1 MKKKVFCKVVSIV
14 LAALIV
20 LSFSSV
26 FASDDL
32 FAAMTKQS
40 ENVSMS
46 FNASF
51 TLDKPI
57 DFINKII
64 DAEDYM
70 NNFIDADMALSDLF
84 KSEVKCDVKCV
95 SSNNF
100 QTFKIYMLFVA
111 DVPVNLTDYFK
122 SQTQLK
128 WACWINFDVSNGNRV
143 YTMTVKSPFDR
154 KYTYHDLEKINP
166 GIIDIVSGLV
176 SPENVKEM
184 NSKVLDI
191 YKKYAKIDKRGNEYT
206 LSFTDESAKNMIKDL
221 LVFMNEEVNK
231 NNSLFSDEDGGRY
244 AYNMFNDAIEDIEK
258 LKDVPI
264 LAQDG
269 IKIKI
274 SLNKNNRVSLQS
286 VSAKVDVNLKKYK
299 EALYDKTKYTGDEYV
314 AFTLKC
320 DMSYSYGDA
329 AVDFPTLTD
338 ENTVDFYEKY
348 IAPYEHDDEDYGND
362 KWEKLDKL
370 YRTDEDFINGRNY
383 VVFEDN
389 EFVFENEEL
398 YIPFNKLCENYKID
412 DIKNDNGKITV
423 TVNNKFLDAKEI
435 VLNIDSPIVTVNG
448 TEKNLG
454 KNVIERNGIVFVPQ
468 NFAEVLNSSVYSYM
482 MYRENNV
489 WSGEIVI
496 DFLFDYEKYVESME

>member
-1 MKKKVFCKVVSIV
+1 MKKKVFCKVVSII

-32 FAAMTKQS
+32 FAAMAKQS

-64 DAEDYM
+64 DADCCTY
-70 NNFIDADMALSDLF
+70 NPFDVDRILSELF

-100 QTFKIYMLFVA
+100 QTFKIYMLFAA

-128 WACWINFDVSNGNRV
+128 RACWINFDVSNGNRV

-184 NSKVLDI
+184 NAKVLNI
-191 YKKYAKIDKRGNEYT
+191 YKKYAKIDKKGNEYT

-231 NNSLFSDEDGGRY
+231 NNSLFSDENGGRY

-264 LAQDG
+264 LAEDG

-274 SLNKNNRVSLQS
+274 SLDKNNRVSLQS
-286 VSAKVDVNLKKYK
+286 VSAKVDVNLKKCD
-299 EALYDKTKYTGDEYV
+299 EALYGKTNYTGDEYV

-338 ENTVDFYEKY
+338 ENSVDFYEKY
-348 IAPYEHDDEDYGND
+348 IAPYERDDEDD
-362 KWEKLDKL
+362 EMWEKLDKL

-454 KNVIERNGIVFVPQ
+454 KNVIERNGNVFVPQ
-468 NFAEVLNSSVYSYM
+468 NFAEVLNSNIYCYG
-482 MYRENNV
+482 MYRRNNV

-496 DFLFDYEKYVESME
+496 DFLFDYEKYIESME